1 MLVTLARATLAGRRT
16 RTALAVIGVAVSAA
30 LLLDMVMLASGMRAS
45 FRQLLDVRGF
55 TIRLAP
61 KGTLPFDTDARIDSA
76 GAIMAQ
82 LRANPDIVTVS
93 PVLGGQLHVLGSG
106 GGGGV
111 TAVAIGI
118 DPAVQGDYE
127 LRTGHDIAGP
137 DQAVVSADLLAAA
150 HARVGD
156 TLDVAGGYDAQLRT
170 VTRARRLV
178 IAGMAHFIYTP
189 VNPRA
194 MALPLATLRAMTGT
208 AGDPVSLFMLRLR
221 PGADPDAVQR
231 WIERAIPRV
240 SAISTAAALR
250 QVDRRLSYFR
260 QLAFILGSVS
270 LAVGLLLV
278 TTLVT
283 VSVNERLGE
292 IAVMRAIGV
301 STRSIVAQVMLEGV
315 AMMLAGATL
324 GLGLGL
330 VTAHYLNGILSQ
342 FPGLPAAI
350 DFFLFRPRDAW
361 LSLGLLSAAGVLA
374 GVYPA
379 WRGASL
385 PIATTL
391 REEAVA

>member
-1 MLVTLARATLAGRRT
+1 MLVTLARASLAGRRA
-16 RTALAVIGVAVSAA
+16 RTALAVVGVAVSAA

-45 FRQLLDVRGF
+45 FRELLDVRGF

-61 KGTLPFDTDARIDSA
+61 RGTLPFDTDARIDSA
-76 GAIMAQ
+76 GAIMAR
-82 LRANPDIVTVS
+82 LGANPDIVAVS
-93 PVLGGQLHVLGSG
+93 PVLGGQLHVLGP
-106 GGGGV
+106 GGGV

-118 DPAVQGDYE
+118 NPAVQGDYT

-150 HARVGD
+150 RARVGD
-156 TLDVAGGYDAQLRT
+156 TLDVAGGYDAQLRA
-170 VTRARRLV
+170 VTRERRIV
-178 IAGMAHFIYTP
+178 IAGTAHFIYTP
-189 VNPRA
+189 ANPKA
-194 MALPLATLRAMTGT
+194 MAMPLATLRAMTGA

-221 PGADPDAVQR
+221 AGADADSVQR

-240 SAISTAAALR
+240 SAVSTASALR

-270 LAVGLLLV
+270 LTVGVLLV
-278 TTLVT
+278 STLVT

-315 AMMLAGATL
+315 AIMLAGATL

-350 DFFLFRPRDAW
+350 DFFLFQPRDAW
-361 LSLGLLSAAGVLA
+361 VSLGLLALAGVLA

-385 PIATTL
+385 PIAATL
-391 REEAVA
+391 RDEAVA